1 MRACLGGGS
10 SRGVMEGVEP
20 TREAHGFGSWGRS
33 LGQRR
38 PRPGSVSFRSGTV
51 CVDNLCPISA
61 SERSE
66 GSERTAGH
74 AVAELMAFTDDD
86 GSQMVVE
93 VADSDIG
100 LHPVGVQVDGATV
113 ASKRLAET
121 MGTLQ
126 NVVGVLLGQ
135 LRQMPLSP
143 GRPDEVT
150 AEFGVKF
157 TSEVGAVI
165 AKAAGEGHVTVKVKW
180 SSSGSS

>member
-1 MRACLGGGS
+1 M
-10 SRGVMEGVEP
+10 
-20 TREAHGFGSWGRS
+20 
-33 LGQRR
+33 
-38 PRPGSVSFRSGTV
+38 
-51 CVDNLCPISA
+51 
-61 SERSE
+61 
-66 GSERTAGH
+66 GH
-74 AVAELMAFTDDD
+74 AVAELVAFTDDN
-86 GSQMVVE
+86 GAQMVVE

-100 LHPVGVQVDGATV
+100 LHPVGVQADGATV

-121 MGTLQ
+121 METLQ

-180 SSSGSS
+180 NASGSDGPKAG